1 MEIARLNKRIQ
12 FLTVSN
18 GGIDAEGFETD
29 PSETIV
35 WECWAQVSETSG
47 TELIKSGAEFSQT
60 KKRFLIRY
68 TSVLLNTDMVVRYAG
83 QDYDIVLINTYGDNH
98 EYTEIWTQKKELV

>member
-12 FLTVSN
+12 FLTFSS

-47 TELIKSGAEFSQT
+47 TELIKSGAEFSQS

-68 TSVLLNTDMVVRYAG
+68 TSVPLNTDMVLRYAG